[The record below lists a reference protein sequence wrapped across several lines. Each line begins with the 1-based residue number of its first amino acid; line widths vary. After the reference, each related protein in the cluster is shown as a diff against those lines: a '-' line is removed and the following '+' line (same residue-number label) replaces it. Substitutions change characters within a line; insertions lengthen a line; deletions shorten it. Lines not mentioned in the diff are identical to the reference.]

1 MRLTGRDFVLH
12 VAQRARAGERTCW
25 RIEEEQDR
33 IANAAWADWN
43 QGREV
48 RADDMLLQQTNVAAA
63 QTADRTAAP
72 MMCIGREERESLTRY
87 FIKEERDSLTREE
100 RDSLTRYFK

>member
-1 MRLTGRDFVLH
+1 MEADWAGLL
-12 VAQRARAGERTCW
+12 AQRARAGERTCW
-25 RIEEEQDR
+25 RIEEEQDL
-33 IANAAWADWN
+33 IVNAAWADWN
-43 QGREV
+43 QGQEV
-48 RADDMLLQQTNVAAA
+48 RTDDILLQQTNVAAA

-72 MMCIGREERESLTRY
+72 MMCIGREERDSLTRY